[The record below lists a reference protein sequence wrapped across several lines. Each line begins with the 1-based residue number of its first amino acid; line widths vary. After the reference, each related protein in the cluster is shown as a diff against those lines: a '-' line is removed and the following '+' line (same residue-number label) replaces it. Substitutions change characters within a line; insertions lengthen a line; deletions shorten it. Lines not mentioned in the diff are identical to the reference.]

1 MLQVAGFL
9 LLKLSDSEQR
19 NKDDYNRRCR
29 EERLAKGEIDVR
41 IDCGVYRLTAV
52 GQQALAIFGEA
63 MPLLTVV
70 RTQTGTEFMHKTTRF
85 STTEAFA
92 SINEKSSTG
101 IRITWAVTAVT
112 ESAITFNCNT
122 DVNRPAGQDTTATFT
137 MRPTT
142 SFSSR
147 AR

>member
-29 EERLAKGEIDVR
+29 DERLAKGEIDVR
-41 IDCGVYRLTAV
+41 IDCGVHRSSPV

-63 MPLLTVV
+63 SPLLTVV
-70 RTQTGTEFMHKTTRF
+70 RTETGTEFMHKSTRF

-137 MRPTT
+137 MRPT